1 MHLTNS
7 RGIIRRMRRTT
18 REPERDPTASPRLR
32 RSGGVG
38 AVLAGALF
46 VAWGY
51 LDQKNAPP
59 YFYALAHVLSLIVPA
74 LFVVGLAAL
83 YSRCAKQ
90 TAWPGKAGIIL
101 GFIGSTLGALKALV
115 NITMPSFHPHNV
127 LLALTLPPLS
137 VWTPLLFAGLLFAG
151 LTLAVTRTSRSWG
164 ALLLVMGASGWIY
177 YVTDSEAI
185 LQARPIHVEFGLLF
199 SLGWVV
205 LGLTLRS
212 AEP

>member
-1 MHLTNS
+1 M
-7 RGIIRRMRRTT
+7 MRRTT
-18 REPERDPTASPRLR
+18 REPERDSAASPRLR

-38 AVLAGALF
+38 AILAGALF

-51 LDQKNAPP
+51 LDQKSAPP
-59 YFYALAHVLSLIVPA
+59 YFYALAHVLALIVPA

-90 TAWPGKAGIIL
+90 TAWLGKTSIIL
-101 GFIGSTLGALKALV
+101 GLIGSALGALKALV
-115 NITMPSFHPHNV
+115 NMTVPSLHPHNV
-127 LLALTLPPLS
+127 LLVLPLS
-137 VWTPLLFAGLLFAG
+137 VWTPALFTGLLFAG
-151 LTLAVTRTSRSWG
+151 LALAVTRALRRVG

-177 YVTDSEAI
+177 YVTDSDAI
-185 LQARPIHVEFGLLF
+185 LQARPIHVAFGLLF

-205 LGLTLRS
+205 LGLTLWS